1 METHFHEQLNALRE
15 RLLWMASLAERMIK
29 DSVQALVLR
38 NDNLRGKVFE
48 LESEVNLLHV
58 EIDDRCCN
66 LLALHQPVASDLR
79 TIIAALKICSD
90 LERIGDQAVNIAE
103 QAQVL
108 IHAEPVKPLIDIPRM
123 SEITQRMV
131 KDAIDSFVN
140 GDADTAQRI
149 LLTDDQ
155 VDELKE
161 QIFRELLTYIM
172 QDPATTPRA
181 LALLLISRS
190 LERVADHATN
200 IAEDVIFMIKAKD
213 IRHHAGGG
221 AAPGST
227 RV

>member
-1 METHFHEQLNALRE
+1 METHFHEQLSALRE
-15 RLLWMASLAERMIK
+15 RLLLMASLAERMIK

-38 NDNLRGKVFE
+38 NENLRGKVFE
-48 LESEVNLLHV
+48 IENEVNALHV

-103 QAQVL
+103 QALVL
-108 IHAEPVKPLIDIPRM
+108 ISTEPVKPLIDIPRM

-140 GDADTAQRI
+140 GDVETAQRI

-161 QIFRELLTYIM
+161 QVFRELLTYIM
-172 QDPATTPRA
+172 QDPTTTPRA

-213 IRHHAGGG
+213 IRHHAGGD
-221 AAPGST
+221 AAIVSS
-227 RV
+227 